1 MSALRNIGPKSTK
14 WLQAVGIESQEDLER
29 LGSVV
34 AFMMVRDAG
43 FAPTLNFLYGLEAA
57 LQNRHWLSLD
67 EKEKAS
73 LRKQVSPNP

>member
-14 WLQAVGIESQEDLER
+14 WLQAVGIESQEDLEEV
-29 LGSVV
+29 GSVV

-67 EKEKAS
+67 ATEKAS
-73 LRKQVSPNP
+73 LRRQISPHP